1 MAGAF
6 LGLCNLTRPTL
17 LRFGLLLTIFYFFLE
32 WKPGPRTR
40 GAVLALAVSVVF
52 LLPWWVRNY
61 EAFGKFIPGTT
72 GEGFVWLG
80 CYNEKAF
87 SNPAFYGSWAN
98 YQTDITPTPF
108 LGKNEIERDRIASAM
123 AREYAFTHISS
134 IPRTLPW
141 KLLRAF
147 HWYPLVFDSLNPA
160 GPARRVASVWGF
172 VFSVILVYP
181 LLVWEGW
188 KRVRERP
195 FATPI
200 LLCAYFLLVILAT
213 YGSRRMRLP
222 IEGVMILFASAGWDR
237 LITKVRSITGSAV
250 G

>member
-1 MAGAF
+1 
-6 LGLCNLTRPTL
+6 
-17 LRFGLLLTIFYFFLE
+17 
-32 WKPGPRTR
+32 
-40 GAVLALAVSVVF
+40 
-52 LLPWWVRNY
+52 
-61 EAFGKFIPGTT
+61 
-72 GEGFVWLG
+72 
-80 CYNEKAF
+80 
-87 SNPAFYGSWAN
+87 
-98 YQTDITPTPF
+98 
-108 LGKNEIERDRIASAM
+108 
-123 AREYAFTHISS
+123 
-134 IPRTLPW
+134 
-141 KLLRAF
+141 LRAF

-237 LITKVRSITGSAV
+237 LITKARSITGSAV